1 MPWNNDPAMQA
12 LRLTYNAAVDA
23 HATCSRALTE
33 CVIRGEQPSASLVE
47 AEARAK
53 ARLSEARTRLHDAMA
68 QAMSG
73 DAGPKSPEP

>member
-1 MPWNNDPAMQA
+1 MQA

-33 CVIRGEQPSASLVE
+33 SVIRGEQPAAPLLE

-53 ARLSEARTRLHDAMA
+53 ARLSEARAKLHEAMA
-68 QAMSG
+68 RAMG
-73 DAGPKSPEP
+73 RAPDV